1 MAVKFAKVFECD
13 WLQHK
18 GKKKKDCNNFQGC
31 PIVIQCFGDEITGHP
46 SGKMFENLLL
56 EYASG
61 GALRDLIN
69 KSGGSGL
76 PKSKL

>member
-1 MAVKFAKVFECD
+1 MRLAST
-13 WLQHK
+13 QR
-18 GKKKKDCNNFQGC
+18 KKKDCNNFQGC

-56 EYASG
+56 EYAFG
-61 GALRDLIN
+61 GALRDLIK